1 VILVYTFFLTAGIK
15 TLIIVNVVTVTTL
28 GRGNMKKNY
37 IGIREARINL
47 SRLIRD
53 VRGGMEIIITDR
65 GTPVARLVP
74 AEISDLSLEER
85 LKNFESCGLIES
97 CPDPG
102 KPVGEP
108 VELPENFLQRCTGE
122 ESPDE

>member
-1 VILVYTFFLTAGIK
+1 
-15 TLIIVNVVTVTTL
+15 
-28 GRGNMKKNY
+28 MKKNY

-74 AEISDLSLEER
+74 AENISLSLEER
-85 LKNFESCGLIES
+85 IRNYESCGLIETRPKS
-97 CPDPG
+97 
-102 KPVGEP
+102 KKTLSTP
-108 VELPENFLQRCTGE
+108 VELPDEVLQRCFKE
-122 ESPDE
+122 ANKDE

>member
-1 VILVYTFFLTAGIK
+1 
-15 TLIIVNVVTVTTL
+15 
-28 GRGNMKKNY
+28 MKKNY

-74 AEISDLSLEER
+74 AEGTELSLEER

-97 CPDPG
+97 CPCCDDNIPT
-102 KPVGEP
+102 P
-108 VELPENFLQRCTGE
+108 VELPRDLLRRCFEEENNE
-122 ESPDE
+122 